1 MIPAYAGMTS
11 AKKVVV
17 IGGGISGLAAAHRLC
32 ELSREARRHVEVT
45 LLEGRDHLGGLID
58 TETREG
64 FLLEGGPDAFLSEK
78 PWALELCRR
87 IGMEDELI
95 QTRPELRRSLILHG
109 GKLQPL
115 PEGFYLVA
123 PARREALWGCP
134 FLSWRGKL
142 RLACEPFIPR
152 RSSDG
157 DESVA
162 SFVRRRLGAEVLER
176 IAQPMVGGIYTADLE
191 KLSLKAA
198 LPRFHEMERQH
209 GSVIRALRR
218 AAASDRARVPTDRW
232 VGDGSAASAAARA
245 AGPRYGLFVAPRFG
259 MSRLVEVLARRM
271 LEVEIKTGALAEGI
285 ERSGRGWTVRLR
297 QGQTLQA
304 DAVCVA
310 LPAHQAA
317 SLLKPI
323 APAAAVELEGIPY
336 ESVATVNLA
345 FRKEDLPVPPGGL
358 GFVVPAHEGRGVIG
372 CTFSSVKFVRR
383 APEDCV
389 LLRVFVGGATAPAAA
404 EQDVDSLQKSV
415 REFLQR
421 TLGIRA
427 APRFAVVR
435 RYPKS
440 MPQYHVGHLERVDRI
455 EREMA
460 QWKGLALAGNAFHG
474 VGIPDCVRQ
483 AEQAAEGVWRH
494 LFPDP
499 AAG

>member
-1 MIPAYAGMTS
+1 MTRS
-11 AKKVVV
+11 RVVV

-45 LLEGRDHLGGLID
+45 LLEARDHLGGLID

-64 FLLEGGPDAFLSEK
+64 FLLEGGPDAFLSEE

-87 IGMEDELI
+87 IGMADELI

-162 SFVRRRLGAEVLER
+162 SFVRRRLGVEVLER
-176 IAQPMVGGIYTADLE
+176 IAQPMIGGIYTADLE

-209 GSVIRALRR
+209 GSVVRAL
-218 AAASDRARVPTDRW
+218 AGPKGKEVVPQADKAS
-232 VGDGSAASAAARA
+232 
-245 AGPRYGLFVAPRFG
+245 GPRYGLFVAPRFG

-271 LEVEIKTGALAEGI
+271 LEVEIKTGALADGI
-285 ERSGRGWTVRLR
+285 ARAGRGWTVRLR
-297 QGQTLQA
+297 QGQILQA

-323 APAAAVELEGIPY
+323 APALAGELEGIPY

-358 GFVVPAHEGRGVIG
+358 GFVVPPHEGKGIVG
-372 CTFSSVKFVRR
+372 CTFSSVKFARR

-389 LLRVFVGGATAPAAA
+389 LLRVFVGGATAPAVA

-421 TLGIRA
+421 MLGIRA
-427 APRFAVVR
+427 APRFAVVH

-440 MPQYHVGHLERVDRI
+440 MPQYHVGHLERVERI
-455 EREMA
+455 ERGMA
-460 QWKGLALAGNAFHG
+460 QLKGLALTGNAFHG

-483 AEQAAEGVWRH
+483 AEFAAQKIWENLAV
-494 LFPDP
+494 
-499 AAG
+499 